1 MSTQRNDRQRF
12 NRRFRFSMSVLAA
25 QLLLGAVAI
34 TWCVHMVLIL
44 IHGEVCFQE
53 PNSAILY
60 TEIAAT
66 AIVIIYSA
74 KGGIAKPT
82 GSTVKY
88 IGKTGYRSQLNSSFN
103 LTYYLTPLGVMPESV
118 LI

>member
-1 MSTQRNDRQRF
+1 MSTQKNNRQRF

-66 AIVIIYSA
+66 VIVIIYSA
-74 KGGIAKPT
+74 TVFGLQWKRMGERRGGDR
-82 GSTVKY
+82 
-88 IGKTGYRSQLNSSFN
+88 RSSDRRDQAS
-103 LTYYLTPLGVMPESV
+103 
-118 LI
+118 